1 MNYLSIPDYKEWT
14 PGLYLVDAGCNA
26 GKSTFVI
33 KELYP
38 FAREQHKRIL
48 MFSNRLALKGQQE
61 ILTQGTDIML
71 MTYQKLEFNQYQQKI
86 EIISTYQHEDLMPFV
101 EQFDYLVL
109 DEAHYLF
116 QDASFNLATETII
129 EMVERYRDSKIVL
142 MLSATPQLLKKY
154 FDTQI
159 KKTYV
164 VERDYSYI
172 KKLYAYD
179 DREAVFKIINDI
191 PKNEKIVFFG
201 DKKER
206 LQELQRQFEDSV
218 YLSSD
223 NKGQE
228 LTFKQI
234 VTQEYF
240 DCRILFTTK
249 VLDNGINLKDKA
261 IKHIIIDLSDLT
273 EFVQCLGRR
282 RITDMNDTVTVY
294 FYAGI
299 KSISGKYGYLK
310 EAMEIADEYFEYKE
324 HNCLDIFQ
332 NKYRIKHN
340 LPNFFDNMMNLV
352 YPAYFKA
359 KHDFAFYRDITE
371 KRKSMKKEV
380 SRLLKK
386 PCEDYEKVEKNYRL
400 KLYLESNVDKKYFKQ
415 DRKTLIEIFDVRQGD
430 YVLKSRNV
438 LNQYLKDYGFDY
450 CIGVGTE
457 KRKVYWVI
465 EKQK

>member
-1 MNYLSIPDYKEWT
+1 
-14 PGLYLVDAGCNA
+14 
-26 GKSTFVI
+26 
-33 KELYP
+33 
-38 FAREQHKRIL
+38 
-48 MFSNRLALKGQQE
+48 
-61 ILTQGTDIML
+61 ML
-71 MTYQKLEFNQYQQKI
+71 MTYQKLEFNQRQQGI
-86 EIISTYQHEDLMPFV
+86 EVISTYQPEDLMPLV

-116 QDASFNLATETII
+116 QDASFNLATETIVK
-129 EMVERYRDSKIVL
+129 MVDHYRDSKIVL
-142 MLSATPQLLKKY
+142 MLSATPQLLQEYYGAKI
-154 FDTQI
+154 D
-159 KKTYV
+159 KTYT
-164 VERDYSYI
+164 VERDYSHI
-172 KKLYAYD
+172 KKLYAYS

>member
-206 LQELQRQFEDSV
+206 LQELQRQFEDISSLKRRSMMQNRPTKSSSATVLAYMLSV
-218 YLSSD
+218 
-223 NKGQE
+223 
-228 LTFKQI
+228 T
-234 VTQEYF
+234 
-240 DCRILFTTK
+240 R
-249 VLDNGINLKDKA
+249 
-261 IKHIIIDLSDLT
+261 
-273 EFVQCLGRR
+273 
-282 RITDMNDTVTVY
+282 
-294 FYAGI
+294 
-299 KSISGKYGYLK
+299 
-310 EAMEIADEYFEYKE
+310 
-324 HNCLDIFQ
+324 
-332 NKYRIKHN
+332 
-340 LPNFFDNMMNLV
+340 
-352 YPAYFKA
+352 
-359 KHDFAFYRDITE
+359 
-371 KRKSMKKEV
+371 
-380 SRLLKK
+380 
-386 PCEDYEKVEKNYRL
+386 
-400 KLYLESNVDKKYFKQ
+400 
-415 DRKTLIEIFDVRQGD
+415 
-430 YVLKSRNV
+430 
-438 LNQYLKDYGFDY
+438 
-450 CIGVGTE
+450 
-457 KRKVYWVI
+457 
-465 EKQK
+465 

>member
-1 MNYLSIPDYKEWT
+1 MRLKIGSLLSMMFLTMAIMTGCTGAAAKTAQEVFDAYNNGDAKKARQIYSEEIQGNEENEKAFDEKLNQAIESIIDNYNEESIDIGSAQEQISHYVDVFGESTCSMDGYENLKVIQSSKASYEKAKKSDEKEEYAKAYT
-14 PGLYLVDAGCNA
+14 LYERVSEKD
-26 GKSTFVI
+26 
-33 KELYP
+33 
-38 FAREQHKRIL
+38 
-48 MFSNRLALKGQQE
+48 SNYE
-61 ILTQGTDIML
+61 
-71 MTYQKLEFNQYQQKI
+71 
-86 EIISTYQHEDLMPFV
+86 
-101 EQFDYLVL
+101 
-109 DEAHYLF
+109 
-116 QDASFNLATETII
+116 
-129 EMVERYRDSKIVL
+129 
-142 MLSATPQLLKKY
+142 
-154 FDTQI
+154 DTQI